1 MAVAQ
6 MFTIVE
12 VANEIRVLVPQIST
26 RIGNWKNNNNRN
38 VKIFSTEHFRF
49 LFKFYEKLIIP
60 DKFCIRWYLVVCKFH
75 RKR

>member
-38 VKIFSTEHFRF
+38 VKIFPTENFRI
-49 LFKFYEKLIIP
+49 LFKIYEKL
-60 DKFCIRWYLVVCKFH
+60 
-75 RKR
+75 